1 MKKRALLS
9 VSDKTDIVEFAR
21 GLILLGYEIV
31 STGGTARILREDD
44 IEVTEV
50 SELTQFP
57 EILGGRVKTLHPV
70 VHAGILAKENQA
82 HEDTMSEMGLPWFD
96 LVVVNFYPFEQ
107 VIDQGGVT
115 RIMAIEQIDIGG
127 PTMARAA
134 AKNADRVTVIID
146 PKDYDKVLGQ
156 LQDTGKVDWGLRQQL
171 QLKVFQRTAAYDQA
185 IVDYLSGNRRR
196 AD

>member
-9 VSDKTDIVEFAR
+9 VSDKADIVEFAR

-57 EILGGRVKTLHPV
+57 EILDGRVKTLHPA

-82 HEDTMSEMGLPWFD
+82 HEDTMSEMSLPWFD

-115 RIMAIEQIDIGG
+115 RIMAIEQIDVGG

-134 AKNADRVTVIID
+134 AKNADRVTVIVD

-156 LQDTGKVDWGLRQQL
+156 LQDTGKTDWGLRQQL